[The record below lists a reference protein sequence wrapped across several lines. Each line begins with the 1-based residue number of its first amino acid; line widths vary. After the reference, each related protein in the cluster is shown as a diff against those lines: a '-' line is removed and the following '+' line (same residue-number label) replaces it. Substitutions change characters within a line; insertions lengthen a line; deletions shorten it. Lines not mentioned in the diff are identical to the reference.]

1 MIINNLYA
9 MNTKLILF
17 IFMLLYSLVSY
28 AQASGGQIRRNT
40 PKPKTEVRK
49 TSKPRHT
56 TVQTEQSTPPT
67 YTPPPATPE
76 VQLTPLSSLPTYNL
90 VIGSFSIGANAQS
103 LSQSMKD
110 RGYSTKIYFEPTT
123 SPPMY
128 RVIVASSYTY
138 SDIMYY
144 ANNLKS
150 DYPGSWILCVENG
163 QTRRIRID

>member
-1 MIINNLYA
+1 MNKRIAFIICG
-9 MNTKLILF
+9 IVF
-17 IFMLLYSLVSY
+17 SLLAS

-49 TSKPRHT
+49 TSKSRHT
-56 TVQTEQSTPPT
+56 KVQTEQNAPT
-67 YTPPPATPE
+67 YTPPATPE

-90 VIGSFSIGANAQS
+90 VIGSFSIGANAQY

-128 RVIVASSYTY
+128 RVIAASAYTE
-138 SDIMYY
+138 SDIMYW
-144 ANNLKS
+144 ANKLKS

>member
-1 MIINNLYA
+1 

-49 TSKPRHT
+49 PSKPRHT
-56 TVQTEQSTPPT
+56 TEQTEQSTPPT
-67 YTPPPATPE
+67 YTPPPAAPE

-90 VIGSFSIGANAQS
+90 VIGSFSIGANAQY

-110 RGYSTKIYFEPTT
+110 RGYSTKVFFEPTT

-128 RVIVASSYTY
+128 RVIAASAYTEV
-138 SDIMYY
+138 DIMYW
-144 ANNLKS
+144 ANKLKS

>member
-1 MIINNLYA
+1 MIFRTI
-9 MNTKLILF
+9 T
-17 IFMLLYSLVSY
+17 LLYCLSFSLMAS
-28 AQASGGQIRRNT
+28 AQASGGQIKRIS

-67 YTPPPATPE
+67 YTLPPATPE

-150 DYPGSWILCVENG
+150 DFPGSWILCVENG

>member
-1 MIINNLYA
+1 MKIVLVF
-9 MNTKLILF
+9 LLPLF
-17 IFMLLYSLVSY
+17 SHTLY

-40 PKPKTEVRK
+40 QKPKTEVRK

-56 TVQTEQSTPPT
+56 TSQPEQSTPTT
-67 YTPPPATPE
+67 YTPSPVAPE

-90 VIGSFSIGANAQS
+90 VIGSFSIGANAQY

-110 RGYSTKIYFEPTT
+110 RGYSTKIFFEPTT

-128 RVIVASSYTY
+128 RVIAASAYTE
-138 SDIMYY
+138 SDIMYW
-144 ANNLKS
+144 ANKLKS

>member
-1 MIINNLYA
+1 MKRIYII
-9 MNTKLILF
+9 LILF
-17 IFMLLYSLVSY
+17 VVPILLF

-49 TSKPRHT
+49 PSKPRHT

-67 YTPPPATPE
+67 YTPPPAAPE

-90 VIGSFSIGANAQS
+90 VIGSFSIGANALS

>member
-1 MIINNLYA
+1 MKKRFFI
-9 MNTKLILF
+9 LILVILF
-17 IFMLLYSLVSY
+17 PLVVA
-28 AQASGGQIRRNT
+28 AQASGGQIRRNK

-67 YTPPPATPE
+67 DTPPQAAPE

-90 VIGSFSIGANAQS
+90 VIGSFSIGANAQY

-110 RGYSTKIYFEPTT
+110 RGYSTKVFFEPTT

-128 RVIVASSYTY
+128 RVIAASAYTE
-138 SDIMYY
+138 SDIMYW
-144 ANNLKS
+144 ANKLKS

>member
-1 MIINNLYA
+1 MIYR
-9 MNTKLILF
+9 ILS
-17 IFMLLYSLVSY
+17 LLYCLSFSLMAS
-28 AQASGGQIRRNT
+28 AQASGGQIKRNSQ
-40 PKPKTEVRK
+40 KPKTEVRK

-67 YTPPPATPE
+67 YTPPPAAPE

-163 QTRRIRID
+163 QTRRIRMD

>member
-1 MIINNLYA
+1 M
-9 MNTKLILF
+9 KFRILT
-17 IFMLLYSLVSY
+17 LLCCLSFSFAAL

-49 TSKPRHT
+49 PSKPRHT

-67 YTPPPATPE
+67 YTPPPAAPE

-90 VIGSFSIGANAQS
+90 VIGSFSIGANAQY

-110 RGYSTKIYFEPTT
+110 RGYSTKVFFEPTT

-128 RVIVASSYTY
+128 RVIAASSYTY
-138 SDIMYY
+138 SDIVDC
-144 ANNLKS
+144 ANKLKS

>member
-1 MIINNLYA
+1 MNNDGI
-9 MNTKLILF
+9 MKKRFFILILVILF
-17 IFMLLYSLVSY
+17 PLVVA
-28 AQASGGQIRRNT
+28 AQASGGQIRRSS

-49 TSKPRHT
+49 PSKPRNT
-56 TVQTEQSTPPT
+56 TGKTEQSTPPT
-67 YTPPPATPE
+67 YTPPSATPE